1 MYWEPAIFTQK
12 DLLFFIIENML
23 IYSHT
28 YEMRAEF
35 AIMVAKIH
43 EMQIED
49 YLRGL
54 DCPTEQKLALLDA
67 IIEEIE
73 KA

>member
-1 MYWEPAIFTQK
+1 
-12 DLLFFIIENML
+12 
-23 IYSHT
+23 
-28 YEMRAEF
+28 MRAEF

-43 EMQIED
+43 AMQIED

-54 DCPTEQKLALLDA
+54 DCPAEQKLALLDA